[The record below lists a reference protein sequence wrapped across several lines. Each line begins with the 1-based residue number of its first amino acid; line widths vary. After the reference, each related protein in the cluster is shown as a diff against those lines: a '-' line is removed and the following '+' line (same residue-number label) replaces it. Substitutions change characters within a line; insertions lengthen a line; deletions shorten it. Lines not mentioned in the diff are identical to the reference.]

1 MNPEEQIERPVGTLI
16 TAVLLAVTTT
26 WIAIR
31 FPATLDSFDAM
42 FRSFGADL
50 PAPTRLVLRLP
61 YAWWLLALPAIA
73 LLARV
78 SARPRLTR
86 AELRRMKIA
95 QRLMLIAAGLAFGL
109 AAWAIYLP
117 IFKLGAVV

>member
-16 TAVLLAVTTT
+16 TAVILAVTTT

-31 FPATLDSFDAM
+31 FPATLASFDEM

-50 PAPTRLVLRLP
+50 TASTRLVLRLP
-61 YAWWLLALPAIA
+61 YAWWLLALPALA

-78 SARPRLTR
+78 STRQRLRR
-86 AELRRMKIA
+86 AELRRTKIA
-95 QRLMLIAAGLAFGL
+95 LRLMLIATGLAFGL

-117 IFKLGAVV
+117 IFKLGAAV